1 MAKVFG
7 AAGKHAGR
15 QSVVAFKRMFTT
27 VVIVAVVAAFFEG
40 VVVTTFFTTHI
51 RIGWIGLPVVTGIL
65 LLWLLNY
72 ANRRVDKHE
81 TDRLNWRKGALGE
94 YEVGAELERLSDE
107 FFIFNDLNTAGLG
120 NFDHIV
126 VGPTGLLSVIVRC
139 SAIEYGSL
147 SQPTAC
153 NFGTT
158 NLRHVSASL
167 GMKR

>member
-15 QSVVAFKRMFTT
+15 QSVVAFKRMFAT
-27 VVIVAVVAAFFEG
+27 VVIFAVVAAFFEG

-51 RIGWIGLPVVTGIL
+51 RIGWIWLPVVTGIL

-72 ANRRVDKHE
+72 ANRRVDQHE

-94 YEVGAELERLSDE
+94 YEVGAELERLSE
-107 FFIFNDLNTAGLG
+107 RYAVFNDVNTEEFG

-126 VGPTGLLSVIVRC
+126 VGPL
-139 SAIEYGSL
+139 E
-147 SQPTAC
+147 
-153 NFGTT
+153 F
-158 NLRHVSASL
+158 
-167 GMKR
+167 